1 MGINFADEKV
11 NVKSIPQFGSTRKI
25 LNPVEEE
32 IKRSGL
38 KIPKPEYERMSV
50 ENYMT
55 KEEYKAFSSL
65 PPSQQKRAFEVF
77 KQSPEYK
84 RFKKKLD
91 AQSELLSKNV
101 TDSVTFF
108 DEKNK
113 KNEQPYTDN
122 QNYSYRINEQEAS
135 YSAMENTK
143 KAGEQTAKKAAENGA
158 KTAAQTGAAA
168 GSGGA
173 SEIAKEATE
182 AVKKYADTLKDASS
196 QPESDP
202 TDYQTEHSSDIAI
215 SKSGMGTIQKITA
228 VIMAFA
234 AALISQLG
242 VILLPLLIV
251 LAVVTD
257 TYMDN
262 DKLAAQIKEANDLAV
277 KVTQANIEIRDLFQN
292 QVKAAYDKEKE
303 TQKKLMEQYQ
313 LTLDEKERA
322 YKLMM
327 TQRDEARTK
336 IKMLEAQI
344 SDMEDK
350 LNIGSANLDQDSSR
364 KTINTGFFSKL
375 FSKKKDEN
383 AAYVYDSF
391 VKEIASDKRY
401 SAEQKDFLMRC
412 MEDGFVYEEIRRI
425 ARPELDVAMME
436 RLANYYKKKVK

>member
-1 MGINFADEKV
+1 MGNELTREQQLALQIADYFNIDV
-11 NVKSIPQFGSTRKI
+11 PDIIS
-25 LNPVEEE
+25 
-32 IKRSGL
+32 
-38 KIPKPEYERMSV
+38 EY
-50 ENYMT
+50 
-55 KEEYKAFSSL
+55 
-65 PPSQQKRAFEVF
+65 
-77 KQSPEYK
+77 
-84 RFKKKLD
+84 
-91 AQSELLSKNV
+91 V
-101 TDSVTFF
+101 TDSLTVQRMIYALVTVRNT
-108 DEKNK
+108 DRLK
-113 KNEQPYTDN
+113 KLYSDN
-122 QNYSYRINEQEAS
+122 PEPDAFYEAVQNYN
-135 YSAMENTK
+135 
-143 KAGEQTAKKAAENGA
+143 
-158 KTAAQTGAAA
+158 
-168 GSGGA
+168 
-173 SEIAKEATE
+173 
-182 AVKKYADTLKDASS
+182 
-196 QPESDP
+196 
-202 TDYQTEHSSDIAI
+202 
-215 SKSGMGTIQKITA
+215 
-228 VIMAFA
+228 
-234 AALISQLG
+234 
-242 VILLPLLIV
+242 
-251 LAVVTD
+251 TD